1 MDRGAWLS
9 TVHRVTNSQTQ
20 LKRLSTHVQ
29 MSLDGGGSQTC
40 SGYCSRIQR
49 EELQGKA
56 MRQDLWACRRMES
69 IHGSKGTTGVNTFIS
84 LSSHSVISCPC
95 LPLVKST
102 RRLRVSK
109 SMETVHK
116 SQSPRTHSTVEKGR
130 EREQSGRSEWV
141 LRVKQKG
148 RHLTE
153 IFVVLLVTKHQDK
166 KEGYLSKISI
176 QWAFF

>member
-1 MDRGAWLS
+1 MEEEVRHILDNAVESRGRS
-9 TVHRVTNSQTQ
+9 
-20 LKRLSTHVQ
+20 
-29 MSLDGGGSQTC
+29 
-40 SGYCSRIQR
+40 YR
-49 EELQGKA
+49 ERPWG
-56 MRQDLWACRRMES
+56 RRTGACRRMES

-84 LSSHSVISCPC
+84 LSSHSLISCPC

-116 SQSPRTHSTVEKGR
+116 SESPRTDSTVEKGR
-130 EREQSGRSEWV
+130 EREQSGRWEWV
-141 LRVKQKG
+141 SRVKQKG

-153 IFVVLLVTKHQDK
+153 IFVVLLVTKNQDK
-166 KEGYLSKISI
+166 KEGCLSKISI